1 MIIDH
6 MQDIIAIID
15 NNKHLLSDKDYIDIC
30 TNLEKIY
37 EYNNNDN
44 YFDDEY
50 VSERQK
56 KFIHIINI
64 SIVLFSMIIFGSSV
78 YYEICK
84 LFTH

>member
-1 MIIDH
+1 MIIDY
-6 MQDIIAIID
+6 MQDIITIID

>member
-1 MIIDH
+1 
-6 MQDIIAIID
+6 MQDIITIID

-37 EYNNNDN
+37 ECNNNDN